1 MIVGVK
7 IGLQRAIAQIRRVLC
22 TDGKLI
28 ACGYVKGDSRRSD
41 FFVEHFGVRRGYF
54 SRPFFKVGNLA
65 AQFEGFAIDRQGG
78 SRSVACFEATR
89 THAPRSSQREQS

>member
-41 FFVEHFGVRRGYF
+41 FFVKHFGV
-54 SRPFFKVGNLA
+54 
-65 AQFEGFAIDRQGG
+65 
-78 SRSVACFEATR
+78 
-89 THAPRSSQREQS
+89 